1 MTQLSKEKAR
11 RAKQSM
17 SARMAKKEERII
29 FGQISD
35 DDIVEDAMD
44 SLSKKTMT
52 QDKHLDDNHT
62 WKIERSKKIQFTLLL
77 SKYVSLLFRSQLS

>member
-29 FGQISD
+29 FG
-35 DDIVEDAMD
+35 
-44 SLSKKTMT
+44 
-52 QDKHLDDNHT
+52 
-62 WKIERSKKIQFTLLL
+62 
-77 SKYVSLLFRSQLS
+77 